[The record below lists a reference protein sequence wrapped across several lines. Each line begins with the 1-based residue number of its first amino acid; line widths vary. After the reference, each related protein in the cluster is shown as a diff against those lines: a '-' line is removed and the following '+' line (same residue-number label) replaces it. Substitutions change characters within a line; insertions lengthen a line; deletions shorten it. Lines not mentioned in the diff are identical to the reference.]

1 MEEVPLGDLVVVV
14 EVEGA
19 AEEALVGA
27 GMEGR
32 RGSIMLP
39 AAVVI
44 ASYFQKEKGKERV
57 L

>member
-1 MEEVPLGDLVVVV
+1 MEEVPLGDLAVVV
-14 EVEGA
+14 EADGA

-39 AAVVI
+39 AAVVV
-44 ASYFQKEKGKERV
+44 ASYF
-57 L
+57 